1 MSQNASQWLQIQG
14 FSETDSIV
22 NKGFAVLDDLFTQK
36 LGF

>member
-22 NKGFAVLDDLFTQK
+22 NNVLDDLFTQT